1 MSTPSLAV
9 DSSSSC
15 CAIGFRKLASICNG
29 APTTKQSN
37 QDETEAENVMNVGA
51 DSGILVDVAVAWK
64 QVPGDGENT
73 PLALFLEASAAT
85 VKIFDCLGS
94 TVAAV
99 KADMQNNIDILR
111 RNLETSSCQTLE
123 EMVEVD
129 VANGVATRKNS
140 TAECMLW
147 LARFE
152 RLLEK
157 TLTDIRSNANQSLSQ
172 CIRSAYDSVLAQHHP
187 MPTRSL
193 IRGGI
198 KLAPDRKEFF
208 AKLGIS
214 SSLAGKMIDDVLHEY
229 SPAMNKVQKFLLEQ
243 KLEKPDK

>member
-1 MSTPSLAV
+1 MSSLAA

-15 CAIGFRKLASICNG
+15 CLIGLRQLASVCNG
-29 APTTKQSN
+29 APSTKQSN
-37 QDETEAENVMNVGA
+37 QDETEAEDVMNVGA

-64 QVPGDGENT
+64 QVPGDGEST

-99 KADMQNNIDILR
+99 KTDMQNNIDIIG
-111 RNLETSSCQTLE
+111 RNLEASSFKTLE
-123 EMVEVD
+123 ELVEAD
-129 VANGVATRKNS
+129 IANGVATRKNS
-140 TAECMLW
+140 TAECLLW

-157 TLTDIRSNANQSLSQ
+157 TLTGIRSNANQSLSQ
-172 CIRSAYDSVLAQHHP
+172 CIRAAYDSVLAQHHP

-193 IRGGI
+193 IRGSI
-198 KLAPDRKEFF
+198 KLAPSRKDFF
-208 AKLGIS
+208 AKLGLS
-214 SSLAGKMIDDVLHEY
+214 ASLAGCVIDEVLQEY
-229 SPAMNKVQKFLLEQ
+229 GPAMKKVQKFLLEKQ
-243 KLEKPDK
+243 LEKPDK